1 MGFEFLPYLLTA
13 IPGTVVYHLLV
24 LLGLLPA
31 AGIVLTEWR
40 HTHSAELKP
49 YLTALGGVMTI
60 HLLSAVLAPFHV
72 YTEAV
77 ITILSAPFLYA
88 GGLLSLLL
96 LVWAFGW
103 RIWERRRRDLLVLL
117 LVGWAALF
125 VLASLVWYTDAF
137 NRPLTYNSHSW
148 QVPMWYAL
156 SAVVALGGAVIF
168 FRAGRHGGEV
178 RAAFILLLLALGAVL
193 GLLGSQVLGPPLVV
207 GEGLGRLCALVGYP
221 LFAVLLYRSVLLD
234 LASYRQD
241 LHDLSAEALRQS
253 QELLFLIE
261 ATRSI
266 GEQLDLRGMLEQV
279 VDSVAMALRADAVA
293 ILLTDE
299 SDPGILHLVALYRV
313 LGAQTE
319 VPQAIALQDY
329 PNLKFV
335 LRKDPQMHGTRLL
348 FGPEEEIVQLRTL
361 FELLGVAEKGPLLI
375 QPLTRQER
383 VMGVL
388 VAYNSPSKP
397 QFSSEQELLATTI
410 AVQIAGAVENH
421 RLYGALA
428 AKAQELSQLLKVREA
443 ELRREEAILESM
455 AEGILVSDAE
465 GRFILLNQA
474 AEQILDVRRE
484 DVLNK
489 PVKDVLSSPTL
500 KSELDPESLVSLN
513 QLFETMFALGDRHIR
528 VSAAPV
534 LLNNVERLGVV
545 AILQDIT
552 REYLAERS
560 KREFVDSI
568 SHELRTP
575 LTAIKGYTEVMLSG
589 MVGELPLAY
598 QQFLGVIRE
607 NTTRMASLTDNIIS
621 VAEIEKGRVGLH
633 YQKVDVPALAQE
645 VVNRY
650 RERIEERLLTVE
662 LDMLD
667 DLPLVE
673 ADPNR
678 LRLIL
683 DNLLSN
689 AIKFT
694 HPDGQITVGAR
705 AIYGTLGQP
714 TYYSIWVSDTGIG
727 IPLDDQALIWQRF
740 YRAANPLSLEAGGLG
755 IGLTIVKA
763 LVQAHGGRVWVDS
776 APELGSTFTVLLPI
790 RRGEDFGVAA

>member
-1 MGFEFLPYLLTA
+1 MGFEFLFYLLTA

-40 HTHSAELKP
+40 HTHNAELKP

-60 HLLSAVLAPFHV
+60 HLLSAVLAPFHLD
-72 YTEAV
+72 TDSV
-77 ITILSAPFLYA
+77 IAIVSAPFLYA
-88 GGLLSLLL
+88 GELLAILL

-103 RIWERRRRDLLVLL
+103 RIWERRGSNFLVLL
-117 LVGWAALF
+117 LAGWAALL
-125 VLASLVWYTDAF
+125 VIASLFWYVDAF
-137 NRPLTYNSHSW
+137 AVPLNYTTHSW
-148 QVPMWYAL
+148 QIPMWYVL
-156 SAVVALGGAVIF
+156 SAVAAFGGAVIF
-168 FRAGRHGGEV
+168 FRVKGRGDEV
-178 RAAFILLLLALGAVL
+178 RAALILLLLGLGAVL
-193 GLLGSQVLGPPLVV
+193 GLLGAQVLGPLLVV

-221 LFAVLLYRSVLLD
+221 LFAMLLYRSVLLD

-241 LHDLSAEALRQS
+241 LHDLSEEALRQS

-266 GEQLDLRGMLEQV
+266 GEQLDLRGMLGRV

-299 SDPGILHLVALYRV
+299 YDPDILHLVALYRV
-313 LGAQTE
+313 LGAKTE
-319 VPQAIALQDY
+319 VPQKIALNDY
-329 PNLKFV
+329 PNLKFA
-335 LRKDPQMHGTRLL
+335 LRKQPLL

-388 VAYNSPSKP
+388 VVYNAPSKP
-397 QFSSEQELLATTI
+397 QFTSEQELLATTI

-455 AEGILVSDAE
+455 AEGILVSDAA

-575 LTAIKGYTEVMLSG
+575 LTAIKGYTELMLSG

-598 QQFLGVIRE
+598 QQFMSVIRE

-633 YQKVDVPALAQE
+633 YQKVDVPVLAEE
-645 VVNRY
+645 VINRY
-650 RERIEERLLTVE
+650 REHIEERLLTVN
-662 LDMLD
+662 LDMPD

-694 HPDGQITVGAR
+694 YPDGQITVGAR

-714 TYYSIWVSDTGIG
+714 AYYSIWVSDTGIG
-727 IPLDDQALIWQRF
+727 IPLDEQAHIWQRF
-740 YRAANPLSLEAGGLG
+740 YRAENPLSLEAGGLG

-763 LVQAHGGRVWVDS
+763 LVEAHGGRVWVDS

-790 RRGEDFGVAA
+790 SRSQGFEVTA

>member
-1 MGFEFLPYLLTA
+1 MGYEFLPYLLTA

-24 LLGLLPA
+24 LLGLLSA

-40 HTHSAELKP
+40 HTHNAELKP
-49 YLTALGGVMTI
+49 YLTALGGVMAI
-60 HLLSAVLAPFHV
+60 HLLSAMLAPFHV
-72 YTEAV
+72 RTDSV
-77 ITILSAPFLYA
+77 ITIVSAPFLYA
-88 GGLLSLLL
+88 GELLSILL

-103 RIWERRRRDLLVLL
+103 HIWERRSRDLLVLL
-117 LVGWAALF
+117 TVGWA
-125 VLASLVWYTDAF
+125 VLLVVTSLLWYADAF
-137 NRPLTYNSHSW
+137 AKPLTYSAHSW

-156 SAVVALGGAVIF
+156 SAIAAFGGAVIF
-168 FRAGRHGGEV
+168 FKAKSHGGQV
-178 RAAFILLLLALGAVL
+178 RVGLILLLLSVGAVL
-193 GLLGSQVLGPPLVV
+193 GLLGSHVLGPLLVM
-207 GEGLGRLCALVGYP
+207 GEGLGRLCFLVGYP

-241 LHDLSAEALRQS
+241 LHDLSEEALRQS

-266 GEQLDLRGMLEQV
+266 GEQLDLRGMLGRV

-293 ILLTDE
+293 IILTDE
-299 SDPGILHLVALYRV
+299 ENPDILHLVALYRT
-313 LGAQTE
+313 LGTKTE
-319 VPQAIALQDY
+319 VPQTIALNDY
-329 PNLKFV
+329 PNLKFA
-335 LRKDPQMHGTRLL
+335 LHKQPQMHGVRLL

-383 VMGVL
+383 VTGVL
-388 VAYNSPSKP
+388 VAYNAPSRP
-397 QFSSEQELLATTI
+397 QFTSEQELLATTI
-410 AVQIAGAVENH
+410 AVQIAGAVENN

-455 AEGILVSDAE
+455 AEGILVSDAA

-474 AEQILDVRRE
+474 AERILNVQRK
-484 DVLNK
+484 DVLNR
-489 PVKDVLSSPTL
+489 PVQDVLSSPTL
-500 KSELDPESLVSLN
+500 QTELDPESLVSLR
-513 QLFETMFALGDRHIR
+513 QLFETTFTLADRHIR
-528 VSAAPV
+528 LSAAPV

-552 REYLAERS
+552 REYLAEQS

-589 MVGELPLAY
+589 MVGELPAAY
-598 QQFLGVIRE
+598 QQFLSVIRE
-607 NTTRMASLTDNIIS
+607 NTIRMASLTDNIIS
-621 VAEIEKGRVGLH
+621 VAEIEKGRVGLN

-650 RERIEERLLTVE
+650 RERIEERLLTV
-662 LDMLD
+662 DMDMPD
-667 DLPLVE
+667 DLPSVE

-689 AIKFT
+689 ATKFT
-694 HPDGQITVGAR
+694 YPDGQITVGAR

-714 TYYSIWVSDTGIG
+714 TYYSIWISDTGIG
-727 IPLDDQALIWQRF
+727 IPLDEQALIWQRF
-740 YRAANPLSLEAGGLG
+740 HRVENPLSLEAGGLG

-763 LVQAHGGRVWVDS
+763 LVEAHGGRVWVDS

-790 RRGEDFGVAA
+790 GRSQGLEVAA

>member
-1 MGFEFLPYLLTA
+1 MGFEFLLYLLTA

-40 HTHSAELKP
+40 HTHNAELKP

-60 HLLSAVLAPFHV
+60 HLLSAVLAPFHLD
-72 YTEAV
+72 TDSV
-77 ITILSAPFLYA
+77 IAIVSAPFLYA
-88 GGLLSLLL
+88 GELLAILL

-103 RIWERRRRDLLVLL
+103 RIWERRGSNPLVLL
-117 LVGWAALF
+117 LAGWATLL
-125 VLASLVWYTDAF
+125 VIASLLWYVDAF
-137 NRPLTYNSHSW
+137 AVPLNYTTHSW
-148 QVPMWYAL
+148 QIPMWYVL
-156 SAVVALGGAVIF
+156 SAVAAFGGAVIF
-168 FRAGRHGGEV
+168 FRVKGRGDEV
-178 RAAFILLLLALGAVL
+178 QAALILLLLGLGAVL
-193 GLLGSQVLGPPLVV
+193 GLLGAQVLGPPLAV

-221 LFAVLLYRSVLLD
+221 LFAMLLYRSVLLD

-241 LHDLSAEALRQS
+241 LHDLSEEALRQS

-266 GEQLDLRGMLEQV
+266 GEQLDLRGMLGRV

-299 SDPGILHLVALYRV
+299 HDPDILHLVALYRV
-313 LGAQTE
+313 LGAKTE
-319 VPQAIALQDY
+319 VPRKIVLNDY
-329 PNLKFV
+329 PNLKFA
-335 LRKDPQMHGTRLL
+335 LRKQPLL

-388 VAYNSPSKP
+388 VVYNAPSKP
-397 QFSSEQELLATTI
+397 QFTSEQELLATTI

-455 AEGILVSDAE
+455 AEGILVSDAA

-575 LTAIKGYTEVMLSG
+575 LTAIKGYTELMLSG

-598 QQFLGVIRE
+598 QQFMSVIRE

-633 YQKVDVPALAQE
+633 YQKVNVPVLAEE
-645 VVNRY
+645 VINRY
-650 RERIEERLLTVE
+650 REHIEERLLTVN
-662 LDMLD
+662 LDMPD

-694 HPDGQITVGAR
+694 YPDGQITVGAR

-727 IPLDDQALIWQRF
+727 IPLDEQAHIWQRF
-740 YRAANPLSLEAGGLG
+740 YRAENPLSLEAGGLG

-763 LVQAHGGRVWVDS
+763 LVEAHGGRVWVDS

-790 RRGEDFGVAA
+790 SRSQGFEVTA

>member
-1 MGFEFLPYLLTA
+1 MGFEFLLYLLTA

-40 HTHSAELKP
+40 HTHNAELKP

-60 HLLSAVLAPFHV
+60 HLLSAVLAPFHLD
-72 YTEAV
+72 TDSV
-77 ITILSAPFLYA
+77 IAIVSAPFLYA
-88 GGLLSLLL
+88 GELLAILL

-103 RIWERRRRDLLVLL
+103 RIWERRGSNPLVLL
-117 LVGWAALF
+117 LAGWATLL
-125 VLASLVWYTDAF
+125 VIASLLWYVDAF
-137 NRPLTYNSHSW
+137 AVPLNYTTHSW
-148 QVPMWYAL
+148 QIPMWYVL
-156 SAVVALGGAVIF
+156 SAVAAFWGAVIF
-168 FRAGRHGGEV
+168 FRVKGRGDEV
-178 RAAFILLLLALGAVL
+178 QAALILLLLGLGAVL
-193 GLLGSQVLGPPLVV
+193 GLLGAQVLGPPLAV

-221 LFAVLLYRSVLLD
+221 LFAMLLYRSVLLD

-241 LHDLSAEALRQS
+241 LHDLSEEALRQS

-266 GEQLDLRGMLEQV
+266 GEQLDLRGMLGRV

-299 SDPGILHLVALYRV
+299 HDPDILHLVALYRV
-313 LGAQTE
+313 LGAKTE
-319 VPQAIALQDY
+319 VPQKIVLNDY
-329 PNLKFV
+329 PNLKFA
-335 LRKDPQMHGTRLL
+335 LRKQPLL

-388 VAYNSPSKP
+388 VVYNAPSKP
-397 QFSSEQELLATTI
+397 QFTSEQELLATTI

-455 AEGILVSDAE
+455 AEGILVSDAA

-575 LTAIKGYTEVMLSG
+575 LTAIKGYTELMLSG

-598 QQFLGVIRE
+598 QQFMSVIRE

-633 YQKVDVPALAQE
+633 YQKVNVPVLAEE
-645 VVNRY
+645 VINRY
-650 RERIEERLLTVE
+650 REHIEERLLTVN
-662 LDMLD
+662 LDMPD

-694 HPDGQITVGAR
+694 YPDGQITVGAR

-727 IPLDDQALIWQRF
+727 IPLDEQAHIWQRF
-740 YRAANPLSLEAGGLG
+740 YRAENPLSLEAGGLG

-763 LVQAHGGRVWVDS
+763 LVEAHGGRVWVDS

-790 RRGEDFGVAA
+790 SRSQGFEVTA

>member
-1 MGFEFLPYLLTA
+1 MGFEFLSSLLTA

-24 LLGLLPA
+24 LLGLLSA

-40 HTHSAELKP
+40 HTHSDELKP
-49 YLTALGGVMTI
+49 YLTAVGGVMAI
-60 HLLSAVLAPFHV
+60 HLVSAVLAPFHV
-72 YTEAV
+72 NTDSV
-77 ITILSAPFLYA
+77 ITIVSAPFLYA
-88 GGLLSLLL
+88 GELLSVLL

-103 RIWERRRRDLLVLL
+103 RIWERRRRDLLVALLAGWVAL
-117 LVGWAALF
+117 LVI
-125 VLASLVWYTDAF
+125 ASLLWYMDAF
-137 NRPLTYNSHSW
+137 NRPLNYSTHSW

-156 SAVVALGGAVIF
+156 SAVAAFGGAAIF
-168 FRAGRHGGEV
+168 FGAKSRGDVVRAG
-178 RAAFILLLLALGAVL
+178 FILLLLGLGAVL
-193 GLLGSQVLGPPLVV
+193 GLLGSPVLGLPLAI
-207 GEGLGRLCALVGYP
+207 GEGLGRLCMLVAYP
-221 LFAVLLYRSVLLD
+221 LFALLLYRSVLSD

-241 LHDLSAEALRQS
+241 LHDLSEEALRQS

-266 GEQLDLRGMLEQV
+266 GEQLDLRGMLGQV

-299 SDPGILHLVALYRV
+299 NDPDILHLVALYRV
-313 LGAQTE
+313 LGAKTE
-319 VPQAIALQDY
+319 VPQEIALNDY
-329 PNLKFV
+329 PNLKFA
-335 LRKDPQMHGTRLL
+335 LRKQPLL

-388 VAYNSPSKP
+388 VAYNAPSKP
-397 QFSSEQELLATTI
+397 QFTSEQELLATTI
-410 AVQIAGAVENH
+410 AVQIAGAVENN

-443 ELRREEAILESM
+443 ELSREEAILESM

-474 AEQILDVRRE
+474 AERILEVRRE
-484 DVLNK
+484 DVLRK
-489 PVKDVLSSPTL
+489 PVKDILSLPTL
-500 KSELDPESLVSLN
+500 QSELDPESLVSLD
-513 QLFETMFALGDRHIR
+513 QHFETTFTLGDRHIR

-534 LLNNVERLGVV
+534 LLKNTERLGVV

-589 MVGELPLAY
+589 MVGELPVSY

-607 NTTRMASLTDNIIS
+607 NTTRMASMTDNIIS
-621 VAEIEKGRVGLH
+621 VAEIEKGHVGLN
-633 YQKVDVPALAQE
+633 YQKAEVPVLAEE

-650 RERIEERLLTVE
+650 RERIEERLLTVD
-662 LDMLD
+662 LDMPD
-667 DLPLVE
+667 DLPRVE

-678 LRLIL
+678 LRLIF

-694 HPDGQITVGAR
+694 YPDGQITVGAR

-714 TYYSIWVSDTGIG
+714 TYFSIWISDTGIG
-727 IPLDDQALIWQRF
+727 IPLDEQALIWQRF
-740 YRAANPLSLEAGGLG
+740 HRVENPLSLEAGGLG

-763 LVQAHGGRVWVDS
+763 LVEAHGGRVWVDS
-776 APELGSTFTVLLPI
+776 APERGSTFTVLLPI
-790 RRGEDFGVAA
+790 ARSQGPEVIV

>member
-24 LLGLLPA
+24 LLGLLSA

-40 HTHSAELKP
+40 HTHSDELKP
-49 YLTALGGVMTI
+49 YLTALGGVMAI

-72 YTEAV
+72 NTDSV
-77 ITILSAPFLYA
+77 ITIISAPFLYA
-88 GGLLSLLL
+88 GELLSILL

-103 RIWERRRRDLLVLL
+103 RIWERRRRDLLVVL
-117 LVGWAALF
+117 LVGWVVLF
-125 VLASLVWYTDAF
+125 VIASLLWYMDAF
-137 NRPLTYNSHSW
+137 NKPLTYSTHSW

-156 SAVVALGGAVIF
+156 SAIAAFGGAAIF
-168 FRAGRHGGEV
+168 FRARSRSDVV
-178 RAAFILLLLALGAVL
+178 RAALILLLLGLGAVL
-193 GLLGSQVLGPPLVV
+193 GLLGSPVLGPPLVV
-207 GEGLGRLCALVGYP
+207 GEGLGRLCMLVGYP
-221 LFAVLLYRSVLLD
+221 LFALLLYRSVLLD

-241 LHDLSAEALRQS
+241 LYDLSEEALRQS

-266 GEQLDLRGMLEQV
+266 GERLDLRGMLGQV

-299 SDPGILHLVALYRV
+299 HDPDILHLVALYRV
-313 LGAQTE
+313 LGAKTE
-319 VPQAIALQDY
+319 VPQEIALNDY
-329 PNLKFV
+329 PNLKFA
-335 LRKDPQMHGTRLL
+335 LRKQPLL

-361 FELLGVAEKGPLLI
+361 FELLNVAEKGPLLI

-388 VAYNSPSKP
+388 VAYNAPSKP
-397 QFSSEQELLATTI
+397 QFTSEQELLATTI
-410 AVQIAGAVENH
+410 AVQIAGAVENN

-474 AEQILDVRRE
+474 AERILEVRRE

-489 PVKDVLSSPTL
+489 SVKDILSSPTL
-500 KSELDPESLVSLN
+500 QGELDPELLVSLN
-513 QLFETMFALGDRHIR
+513 QPFETMFALGDRHIR

-534 LLNNVERLGVV
+534 LLNNSERLGVV

-575 LTAIKGYTEVMLSG
+575 LTAIKGYTELILSG
-589 MVGELPLAY
+589 MVGELPAAF

-607 NTTRMASLTDNIIS
+607 NSTRMASLTDNIIS
-621 VAEIEKGRVGLH
+621 VAEIEKGRVGLN
-633 YQKVDVPALAQE
+633 YQKVDVPVLAEE
-645 VVNRY
+645 VIHRY
-650 RERIEERLLTVE
+650 RERIEERLLIVD
-662 LDMLD
+662 LDVPD

-683 DNLLSN
+683 DNLLGN

-694 HPDGQITVGAR
+694 YPDGQITVGAR

-714 TYYSIWVSDTGIG
+714 TYFSLWISDTGIG
-727 IPLDDQALIWQRF
+727 IPLEEQALIWQRF
-740 YRAANPLSLEAGGLG
+740 YRIENPLSLEAGGLG

-763 LVQAHGGRVWVDS
+763 LVEAHGGRVWVDS
-776 APELGSTFTVLLPI
+776 APERGSTFTILLPI
-790 RRGEDFGVAA
+790 ARSQDSEVGA

>member
-40 HTHSAELKP
+40 HTHNVELKP

-72 YTEAV
+72 NTESV
-77 ITILSAPFLYA
+77 ITIVSAPFLYA
-88 GGLLSLLL
+88 GELLSILL

-103 RIWERRRRDLLVLL
+103 RIWERHMRVLLVGL
-117 LVGWAALF
+117 LVGWA
-125 VLASLVWYTDAF
+125 VLLVIASLLWANDAF
-137 NRPLTYNSHSW
+137 RMLLTYNTHSW

-156 SAVVALGGAVIF
+156 SAVAAFGGAVVF
-168 FRAGRHGGEV
+168 FRVKSRGDEV
-178 RAAFILLLLALGAVL
+178 RAALILLLLGLGAVL
-193 GLLGSQVLGPPLVV
+193 GLLGSQVLGPPLAL

-221 LFAVLLYRSVLLD
+221 LFALLLYRSVLLD

-241 LHDLSAEALRQS
+241 LHDLSEEALRQS

-299 SDPGILHLVALYRV
+299 YAPDILHLVALYRV
-313 LGAQTE
+313 LGAKTE
-319 VPQAIALQDY
+319 VPQEIALNDY
-329 PNLKFV
+329 PNLKFA
-335 LRKDPQMHGTRLL
+335 LRKQPLL
-348 FGPEEEIVQLRTL
+348 FGPEEEIVQLRSL
-361 FELLGVAEKGPLLI
+361 FELLGVAERGPLLI

-388 VAYNSPSKP
+388 VAYNTPSKP
-397 QFSSEQELLATTI
+397 QFTSEQELLATTI

-465 GRFILLNQA
+465 GRFILLNRA
-474 AEQILDVRRE
+474 GERILDVRRA
-484 DVLNK
+484 DVLHK

-500 KSELDPESLVSLN
+500 KSELDPEALVSLD
-513 QLFETMFALGDRHIR
+513 QLFETMFALGDRHVR

-552 REYLAERS
+552 REYLAERA

-598 QQFLGVIRE
+598 QQFMGVIRE

-633 YQKVDVPALAQE
+633 YQKVDIPVLAQE
-645 VVNRY
+645 VINRY
-650 RERIEERLLTVE
+650 RERIEERLLTVD
-662 LDMLD
+662 LDMPAG
-667 DLPLVE
+667 LPLVE

-694 HPDGQITVGAR
+694 YPDGQITVGAR

-727 IPLDDQALIWQRF
+727 IPLDEQALIWQRF
-740 YRAANPLSLEAGGLG
+740 YRAENPLSLEAGGLG

-763 LVQAHGGRVWVDS
+763 LVEAHGGRVWVDS
-776 APELGSTFTVLLPI
+776 APEMGSTFTVLLPI
-790 RRGEDFGVAA
+790 GRSQGFEATA

>member
-24 LLGLLPA
+24 LLGLLSA

-40 HTHSAELKP
+40 HTHNAELKP
-49 YLTALGGVMTI
+49 YLTALGGVMAI
-60 HLLSAVLAPFHV
+60 HLISAILAPFHV
-72 YTEAV
+72 QTDSA
-77 ITILSAPFLYA
+77 ITIITAPFLYA
-88 GGLLSLLL
+88 GGLLSVLL

-103 RIWERRRRDLLVLL
+103 RIWEQRGRHLLILL
-117 LVGWAALF
+117 LVGWVV
-125 VLASLVWYTDAF
+125 VLVITSLLWYADAF
-137 NRPLTYNSHSW
+137 SRPLTYNTHSW
-148 QVPMWYAL
+148 QVPMWYVL
-156 SAVVALGGAVIF
+156 SAIVTFGGALIF
-168 FRAGRHGGEV
+168 FKAKSHGDQVRAGL
-178 RAAFILLLLALGAVL
+178 ILLLLGVGAVL
-193 GLLGSQVLGPPLVV
+193 GLLGSHVLGPPLII
-207 GEGLGRLCALVGYP
+207 GEGLGRLCSLVGYP

-241 LHDLSAEALRQS
+241 LHDLSEEALRQS

-266 GEQLDLRGMLEQV
+266 GEQLDLRGMLERV
-279 VDSVAMALRADAVA
+279 VDSVAMALRADAAA
-293 ILLTDE
+293 IMLTDE
-299 SDPGILHLVALYRV
+299 SDPDILHLVALYRT
-313 LGAQTE
+313 LGAKTE
-319 VPQAIALQDY
+319 VPQEIALKDY
-329 PNLKFV
+329 PNLKFA
-335 LRKDPQMHGTRLL
+335 LRKQPLL
-348 FGPEEEIVQLRTL
+348 FGPKEEIVQLRSL

-388 VAYNSPSKP
+388 VAYNAPSTA
-397 QFSSEQELLATTI
+397 QFTSEQELLATTI
-410 AVQIAGAVENH
+410 AVQIAGAVENN

-428 AKAQELSQLLKVREA
+428 AQAQELSQLLKVREA

-474 AEQILDVRRE
+474 AERILEVRRE

-500 KSELDPESLVSLN
+500 QSELDPESLVSLG
-513 QLFETMFALGDRHIR
+513 QPFETMFTLADRHIR

-534 LLNNVERLGVV
+534 LLNNVQRLGVV

-552 REYLAERS
+552 REYLAEQS

-589 MVGELPLAY
+589 MVGELPVAY

-633 YQKVDVPALAQE
+633 YQKVEVPVLAQE
-645 VVNRY
+645 VINRY
-650 RERIEERLLTVE
+650 RERIEERLLTVD
-662 LDMLD
+662 LDMPG
-667 DLPLVE
+667 DLPFVE

-694 HPDGQITVGAR
+694 YPDGQITVGAR

-714 TYYSIWVSDTGIG
+714 TYYSIWISDTGIG
-727 IPLDDQALIWQRF
+727 IPLDAQALIWQRF
-740 YRAANPLSLEAGGLG
+740 YRVENPLSLEAGGLG

-763 LVQAHGGRVWVDS
+763 LVEAHGGRVWVDS

-790 RRGEDFGVAA
+790 ARSQGLEVTA

>member
-24 LLGLLPA
+24 LLGLLSA

-40 HTHSAELKP
+40 HTHSDELKP
-49 YLTALGGVMTI
+49 YLIALGGVMAI
-60 HLLSAVLAPFHV
+60 HLLSALLAPFHV
-72 YTEAV
+72 HTDSV

-88 GGLLSLLL
+88 GELLSILL

-103 RIWERRRRDLLVLL
+103 RIWERRRRDLLVAL

-125 VLASLVWYTDAF
+125 VLASLLWYTEAF
-137 NRPLTYNSHSW
+137 NKPLTYNTHSW
-148 QVPMWYAL
+148 QVPLWYAL
-156 SAVVALGGAVIF
+156 STVAAFGGAVIF
-168 FRAGRHGGEV
+168 FRAKSRSDVVHAGL
-178 RAAFILLLLALGAVL
+178 ILLVLGLGAVL
-193 GLLGSQVLGPPLVV
+193 GLLGSPVLGPLLVI

-221 LFAVLLYRSVLLD
+221 LFALLLYRSVLLD

-241 LHDLSAEALRQS
+241 LHDLSEEALRQS

-266 GEQLDLRGMLEQV
+266 GEQLDLRGMLGQV

-299 SDPGILHLVALYRV
+299 NDPDSMHLVALYRV
-313 LGAQTE
+313 LGAKTE
-319 VPQAIALQDY
+319 VPQKIALNDY
-329 PNLKFV
+329 PNLKFA
-335 LRKDPQMHGTRLL
+335 LHKQPQMHGIRLV

-388 VAYNSPSKP
+388 VAYNAPSKP
-397 QFSSEQELLATTI
+397 QFTSEQELLATTI
-410 AVQIAGAVENH
+410 AVQIAGAVENN

-474 AEQILDVRRE
+474 AERILEVRRE

-489 PVKDVLSSPTL
+489 PVKEVFSSPTL
-500 KSELDPESLVSLN
+500 QSELDPELLVSLP
-513 QLFETMFALGDRHIR
+513 QPFETTFALGDRHIR

-534 LLNNVERLGVV
+534 LLNNTERLGVV

-560 KREFVDSI
+560 KREFIDSI

-589 MVGELPLAY
+589 MVGELPVAFH
-598 QQFLGVIRE
+598 QFLGVIRE

-621 VAEIEKGRVGLH
+621 VAEIEKGRVGLN
-633 YQKVDVPALAQE
+633 YQKVDVSGLAGE

-650 RERIEERLLTVE
+650 RERIEERLLTVD
-662 LDMLD
+662 LDTPD
-667 DLPLVE
+667 DLPQVE

-694 HPDGQITVGAR
+694 YPDGQIAVGAR

-714 TYYSIWVSDTGIG
+714 TYFSIWVSDTGIG
-727 IPLDDQALIWQRF
+727 IPLDEQALIWQRF
-740 YRAANPLSLEAGGLG
+740 YRVENPLSLEAGGLG

-763 LVQAHGGRVWVDS
+763 LVEAHGGRVWVDS
-776 APELGSTFTVLLPI
+776 APERGSTFTVLLPI
-790 RRGEDFGVAA
+790 VRSHGPEVTL

>member
-24 LLGLLPA
+24 LLGLLSA

-49 YLTALGGVMTI
+49 YLTALGGVIAI
-60 HLLSAVLAPFHV
+60 HLLSTVLAPFHV
-72 YTEAV
+72 NTDSLV
-77 ITILSAPFLYA
+77 TIISAPFLYA
-88 GGLLSLLL
+88 GELLSIVL

-103 RIWERRRRDLLVLL
+103 RIWERRRRDFLVAL
-117 LVGWAALF
+117 LVGWAGLF
-125 VLASLVWYTDAF
+125 VITSLLWYTDAF
-137 NRPLTYNSHSW
+137 SKPLTYSTHSW

-156 SAVVALGGAVIF
+156 SALTAFGGAAVF
-168 FRAGRHGGEV
+168 FRTRNRSDVV
-178 RAAFILLLLALGAVL
+178 RAAFILLLLGVGAVL
-193 GLLGSQVLGPPLVV
+193 GLLGSQVLGPPLAL

-221 LFAVLLYRSVLLD
+221 FFALLLYRSVLLD

-241 LHDLSAEALRQS
+241 LHDLSEEALRQS

-266 GEQLDLRGMLEQV
+266 GEQLDLRGMLGQV

-299 SDPGILHLVALYRV
+299 NDPDILHLMALYRV
-313 LGAQTE
+313 LGAKTE
-319 VPQAIALQDY
+319 VPQEIALKDY
-329 PNLKFV
+329 PNLKFA
-335 LRKDPQMHGTRLL
+335 LRKQPLL
-348 FGPEEEIVQLRTL
+348 FSPEEEIVQLRTL

-383 VMGVL
+383 VTGVL
-388 VAYNSPSKP
+388 VAYNAPSKP
-397 QFSSEQELLATTI
+397 QFTSEQELLATTI
-410 AVQIAGAVENH
+410 AVQIAGAVENN
-421 RLYGALA
+421 RLYAALA
-428 AKAQELSQLLKVREA
+428 AKARELSQLLKVREA

-465 GRFILLNQA
+465 GRFVLLNQA
-474 AEQILDVRRE
+474 AERILEVPRE
-484 DVLNK
+484 DVLDK

-500 KSELDPESLVSLN
+500 QSELDPESLLSLT
-513 QLFETMFALGDRHIR
+513 QHFETTFTLGDRHIR
-528 VSAAPV
+528 LSAAPV
-534 LLNNVERLGVV
+534 LLNNTVRLGVV

-575 LTAIKGYTEVMLSG
+575 LTAIKGYTEVILSG
-589 MVGELPLAY
+589 MMGELPQAY

-607 NTTRMASLTDNIIS
+607 NTTRMASMTDNIIS
-621 VAEIEKGRVGLH
+621 VAEIEKGRVGLN
-633 YQKVDVPALAQE
+633 YQKVEVPVLAEE

-650 RERIEERLLTVE
+650 REHIEERLLTVD
-662 LDMLD
+662 LDMPD
-667 DLPLVE
+667 DLPQIE

-678 LRLIL
+678 LRLIV

-694 HPDGQITVGAR
+694 YPDGQITVGAR

-714 TYYSIWVSDTGIG
+714 TYFSIWISDTGIG
-727 IPLDDQALIWQRF
+727 IPLDEQALIWQRF
-740 YRAANPLSLEAGGLG
+740 YQVENPLSLEAGGLG

-763 LVQAHGGRVWVDS
+763 LVEAHGGRVWVDS
-776 APELGSTFTVLLPI
+776 APQQGSAFTVLLPI
-790 RRGEDFGVAA
+790 ARGLGPEVAA

>member
-31 AGIVLTEWR
+31 AGTVLTEWR

-49 YLTALGGVMTI
+49 YLTALGGVMAI

-72 YTEAV
+72 HTNSV
-77 ITILSAPFLYA
+77 ITIVSAPFLYA
-88 GGLLSLLL
+88 GGLLSILL

-103 RIWERRRRDLLVLL
+103 RIWEQRRRHALMLLV
-117 LVGWAALF
+117 VGWAALF
-125 VLASLVWYTDAF
+125 VMTSLLWYADAF
-137 NRPLTYNSHSW
+137 AFPLTYNTHSW
-148 QVPMWYAL
+148 QVPMWYGL
-156 SAVVALGGAVIF
+156 SAVAAFGGALIF
-168 FRAGRHGGEV
+168 FTARGRGGEV
-178 RAAFILLLLALGAVL
+178 RAALILLLLGLGAVL
-193 GLLGSQVLGPPLVV
+193 GLLGAPVLGPLLAV

-221 LFAVLLYRSVLLD
+221 LFAVLLFRSVLLD

-241 LHDLSAEALRQS
+241 LHDLSEEALRQS

-299 SDPGILHLVALYRV
+299 HDPDILHLVALYRV
-313 LGAQTE
+313 LGAKTE
-319 VPQAIALQDY
+319 VPQEIALNDY
-329 PNLKFV
+329 PNLKFA
-335 LRKDPQMHGTRLL
+335 LRKQPGMPAIHLI
-348 FGPEEEIVQLRTL
+348 FGPEEDIVQLHTL
-361 FELLGVAEKGPLLI
+361 FELLGVTEKGPLLI

-388 VAYNSPSKP
+388 VAYNAPSKP
-397 QFSSEQELLATTI
+397 QFTSEQELLATTI

-428 AKAQELSQLLKVREA
+428 VKAQELSQLLKVREA

-484 DVLNK
+484 DVLDK

-500 KSELDPESLVSLN
+500 KSELDPESLVNLN

-534 LLNNVERLGVV
+534 LLNNTERLGVV

-552 REYLAERS
+552 REYLAERA

-598 QQFLGVIRE
+598 QQFMGVIRE

-633 YQKVDVPALAQE
+633 YQKVDVPVLAGE

-650 RERIEERLLTVE
+650 RERIEERLLTVN
-662 LDMLD
+662 LDMPE

-673 ADPNR
+673 ADSNR
-678 LRLIL
+678 LRLIV

-694 HPDGQITVGAR
+694 YADGQITIGAR

-727 IPLDDQALIWQRF
+727 IPLDEQALIWQRF

-763 LVQAHGGRVWVDS
+763 LVEAHGGRVWVDS

-790 RRGEDFGVAA
+790 VRNQGFGVAL

>member
-1 MGFEFLPYLLTA
+1 MGFEFLSYLLTA

-24 LLGLLPA
+24 LLGLLSA
-31 AGIVLTEWR
+31 SGIVLTEWR
-40 HTHSAELKP
+40 HTHSDELKP
-49 YLTALGGVMTI
+49 YLTALGGVMAI

-72 YTEAV
+72 HTDSA
-77 ITILSAPFLYA
+77 ITIVSAPFLYA
-88 GGLLSLLL
+88 GELLSILL

-103 RIWERRRRDLLVLL
+103 RIWERQRRGLLIAL
-117 LVGWAALF
+117 LVGWVALF
-125 VLASLVWYTDAF
+125 VIASLLWYMDAF
-137 NRPLTYNSHSW
+137 SKPLTYSTHSW
-148 QVPMWYAL
+148 QVPMWYVL
-156 SAVVALGGAVIF
+156 SAVAAFGGAAIF
-168 FRAGRHGGEV
+168 FKAKSRSDVV
-178 RAAFILLLLALGAVL
+178 RAAFILLLLGLGTVL
-193 GLLGSQVLGPPLVV
+193 GLLGSPVLGLPLIN
-207 GEGLGRLCALVGYP
+207 GEGLGRLCMLVAYP
-221 LFAVLLYRSVLLD
+221 LFALLLYRSVLLD

-241 LHDLSAEALRQS
+241 LHDLSEEALRQS

-266 GEQLDLRGMLEQV
+266 GERLDLRGMLGQV

-299 SDPGILHLVALYRV
+299 NDPNILHLVALYRV
-313 LGAQTE
+313 LGAKVE
-319 VPQAIALQDY
+319 LPQEIALKDY
-329 PNLKFV
+329 PNLKFA
-335 LRKDPQMHGTRLL
+335 LRKQPLL

-383 VMGVL
+383 VTGVL
-388 VAYNSPSKP
+388 VAYNAPSKP
-397 QFSSEQELLATTI
+397 QFTSEQELLATTI
-410 AVQIAGAVENH
+410 AVQIAGAVENN

-428 AKAQELSQLLKVREA
+428 AKAEELSQLLKVREA
-443 ELRREEAILESM
+443 ELSREEAILESM
-455 AEGILVSDAE
+455 AEGILVSDAG

-474 AEQILDVRRE
+474 AERILEIRRE
-484 DVLNK
+484 DVLDK
-489 PVKDVLSSPTL
+489 SVKEVLSLPAL
-500 KSELDPESLVSLN
+500 QSELDPEFLVSLD
-513 QLFETMFALGDRHIR
+513 QHFETTFALGERHIR

-534 LLNNVERLGVV
+534 LLNNTERLGVV

-589 MVGELPLAY
+589 MVGELPVSY

-607 NTTRMASLTDNIIS
+607 NTTRMASMTDNIIS
-621 VAEIEKGRVGLH
+621 VAEIEKGRVGLN
-633 YQKVDVPALAQE
+633 YQKVEVPVLAEE

-650 RERIEERLLTVE
+650 RERIEERLLTVD
-662 LDMLD
+662 LDMPD

-678 LRLIL
+678 LRLIF

-694 HPDGQITVGAR
+694 YPDGQITVGGR

-714 TYYSIWVSDTGIG
+714 TYFSIWISDTGIG
-727 IPLDDQALIWQRF
+727 IPLDEQALIWQRF
-740 YRAANPLSLEAGGLG
+740 HRVENPLSLEAGGLG

-763 LVQAHGGRVWVDS
+763 LVEAHSGRIWVDS
-776 APELGSTFTVLLPI
+776 APERGSTFTVLFPI
-790 RRGEDFGVAA
+790 ARSQIPEVVV

>member
-1 MGFEFLPYLLTA
+1 MGFEFLFYLLTA
-13 IPGTVVYHLLV
+13 VPGTVVYHLLV

-40 HTHSAELKP
+40 HTHSDELKP
-49 YLTALGGVMTI
+49 YLTALGGVMAI
-60 HLLSAVLAPFHV
+60 HLLSALLAPFHV
-72 YTEAV
+72 DTDSM
-77 ITILSAPFLYA
+77 ITIVSAPFLYA
-88 GGLLSLLL
+88 GGFLSILL

-103 RIWERRRRDLLVLL
+103 RIWERRRREFLVVV
-117 LVGWAALF
+117 LVGWAVLF
-125 VLASLVWYTDAF
+125 VAASLLWYADAF
-137 NRPLTYNSHSW
+137 EKPLTYSIHSW
-148 QVPMWYAL
+148 QVPMWYVL
-156 SAVVALGGAVIF
+156 SAAAAFGGAAIF
-168 FRAGRHGGEV
+168 FRAKGRGDFAHI
-178 RAAFILLLLALGAVL
+178 APILLLLGLGAVL
-193 GLLGSQVLGPPLVV
+193 GLLGSYVLGPPLMM
-207 GEGLGRLCALVGYP
+207 GEGLGRLCSLIGYP

-241 LHDLSAEALRQS
+241 LQDLSAEALRQS

-266 GEQLDLRGMLEQV
+266 GERLDLRGMLGQV
-279 VDSVAMALRADAVA
+279 VDSVAMALRADTVA

-299 SDPGILHLVALYRV
+299 ANPDILHFVALYRV
-313 LGAQTE
+313 LGSNVE
-319 VPQAIALQDY
+319 LPQKIALKDY
-329 PNLKFV
+329 PNLKFA
-335 LRKDPQMHGTRLL
+335 LRKQPLL

-375 QPLTRQER
+375 QPLIRQER

-388 VAYNSPSKP
+388 VAYNAPTKP
-397 QFSSEQELLATTI
+397 RFTSDQELLATTI
-410 AVQIAGAVENH
+410 AVQIAGAVENN
-421 RLYGALA
+421 RLYAALA
-428 AKAQELSQLLKVREA
+428 AKAEELSQLLKVREA

-465 GRFILLNQA
+465 GRFIILNQA
-474 AEQILDVRRE
+474 AEQILDVKRE
-484 DVLNK
+484 NVLYQ
-489 PVKDVLSSPTL
+489 PVKDVLSLPAL
-500 KSELDPESLVSLN
+500 QSELDTESLLSLN
-513 QLFETMFALGDRHIR
+513 QHFETTFTLGDRRIR

-534 LLNNVERLGVV
+534 LLNNIVRLGVV

-589 MVGELPLAY
+589 MVGELPQAY

-621 VAEIEKGRVGLH
+621 VAEIEKGRVGLN
-633 YQKVDVPALAQE
+633 YQKVSVPSLAVE

-650 RERIEERLLTVE
+650 RERIEERLLTVD
-662 LDMLD
+662 LDIPN
-667 DLPLVE
+667 DLPQVE

-689 AIKFT
+689 ALKFT
-694 HPDGQITVGAR
+694 YPDGQITVGAR
-705 AIYGTLGQP
+705 AIFGTLGQP
-714 TYYSIWVSDTGIG
+714 TYFSIWVSDTGIG
-727 IPLDDQALIWQRF
+727 IPLEDQALIWQRF
-740 YRAANPLSLEAGGLG
+740 YRVENSLSMEAGGLG

-763 LVQAHGGRVWVDS
+763 LVEAHGGRVWVDS
-776 APELGSTFTVLLPI
+776 APEKGSTFTILLPI
-790 RRGEDFGVAA
+790 GRSQAFEVGT